1 MTWSG
6 VQFSDDSLKMPQE
19 CTLAVNYRNPAQIIY
34 ILGFVNITTYFT
46 EIVLNLKVKFKHIN
60 EIAANDGKET

>member
-6 VQFSDDSLKMPQE
+6 GQFSYDILKIPQDY
-19 CTLAVNYRNPAQIIY
+19 TLAVNYRSPAQIIY

-46 EIVLNLKVKFKHIN
+46 EIFLNLKVKFKHVNKIV
-60 EIAANDGKET
+60 ANDGKET